1 MTPSSLSF
9 FYRLLGSA
17 AFAITFFAAGGAV
30 AAPESGPGKET
41 QCADG
46 QDNDGDLVF
55 DCGDADCKADPACK
69 SDGEPENTPERCG
82 DWIDNDADGYVDCD
96 DNDCNGSTACYGSW
110 DIEMSGGTVPD
121 SGVGGTSGT
130 ISGSSNPTPAPTVIA
145 EDDNFG
151 ENSNVLCSDGIDND
165 DDGRLDCEDIGCRLD
180 TQVTVCQPSGDF
192 RLSLVGRVEALG
204 YNIQDDQF
212 TTEFESLQLRVLG
225 QMPFIQNSFF
235 LISSRVEKTPRVTF
249 ALFQI
254 PIGKKGHYF
263 NINSGG
269 GGLSLELVRSVHK
282 RMLVDPAFYVYNA
295 FEQGNGA
302 ALEFGGPIDK
312 KSRFLYRA
320 YAAGGSGRFAGN
332 LGGNFFPDGNTRY
345 TWTVG
350 GQAWMNLIGYYNRW
364 DTPFL
369 YTKAPM
375 TLAFAAGAKYDQRA
389 QERYPGWN
397 SQLIFRYWRFHLQG
411 EYYGKRELEFR
422 NWQNAY
428 NVQLGFLPWEK
439 RLLLAADYG
448 QYLATDF
455 EDAPE
460 DPQIDLRRQLQS
472 RQYRVAA
479 HVYLWRDVFF
489 TSAVFS
495 DRREET
501 AFDSGTFANTQ
512 EARLLFTYRW

>member
-1 MTPSSLSF
+1 MTPRILTNILSL
-9 FYRLLGSA
+9 LAA
-17 AFAITFFAAGGAV
+17 AFAFFGTGTAL
-30 AAPESGPGKET
+30 AAPDGATKET
-41 QCADG
+41 VCDDG
-46 QDNDGDLVF
+46 QDNDGDLVY
-55 DCGDADCKADPACK
+55 DCGDADCKKDPACA
-69 SDGEPENTPERCG
+69 SDGNPENTPERCG

-96 DNDCNGSTACYGSW
+96 DDDCNGSTACYGSW
-110 DIEMSGGTVPD
+110 DVELAGGTVPD
-121 SGVGGTSGT
+121 SGTVVGTGAGTGGTS
-130 ISGSSNPTPAPTVIA
+130 APPVQTVVA

-165 DDGRLDCEDIGCRLD
+165 NDGRTDCEDIGCRLD

-192 RLSLVGRVEALG
+192 RLSLVGRIEALG
-204 YNIQDDQF
+204 YNVQDEQL

-254 PIGKKGHYF
+254 PLGKKGHYM

-320 YAAGGSGRFAGN
+320 FAAGGSGRFAGN
-332 LGGNFFPDGNTRY
+332 LGGTFFPGDNTRY
-345 TWTVG
+345 TWSVG
-350 GQAWMNLIGYYNRW
+350 GQVWSNIVGYYNRW

-375 TLAFAAGAKYDQRA
+375 TVAFAAGAKYDQRA
-389 QERYPGWN
+389 AERYPAWN
-397 SQLIFRYWRFHLQG
+397 TQLILRYWRMHLQG
-411 EYYGKRELEFR
+411 EYYGKRELEFG
-422 NWQNAY
+422 NFQNAY
-428 NVQLGFLPWEK
+428 NIQLGFLPWEK
-439 RLLLAADYG
+439 RLLLAADFG

-455 EDAPE
+455 DNAPAAEDI
-460 DPQIDLRRQLQS
+460 QVDLRRQLQS
-472 RQYRVAA
+472 RQYRIAA
-479 HVYLWRDVFF
+479 HAYLWRDVFF
-489 TSAVFS
+489 ASAVFS

-501 AFDSGTFANTQ
+501 AFDSGTFADTQ